1 MCTEWT
7 QQEELA
13 HRASVAETERIER
26 ERRDRG
32 WLDVR
37 DVAQQLARATI
48 RLHGIINDLAEENVE
63 LRVRLARHVM
73 LEAPCAAEKL
83 AGINKEGE

>member
-1 MCTEWT
+1 MNLVHIMLVIVAWLCA
-7 QQEELA
+7 LA
-13 HRASVAETERIER
+13 
-26 ERRDRG
+26 
-32 WLDVR
+32 
-37 DVAQQLARATI
+37 LAILTI
-48 RLHGIINDLAEENVE
+48 RLHGIINDLAEENGE